1 MSIQTVLVAN
11 RGEIAVRI
19 IRSCRELGLR
29 SVAVYSDA
37 DAEALH
43 VRLADEAH
51 RIGPAPARASYLD
64 VDALLGAAKAAGA
77 DAVHPGY
84 GLLSEDA
91 GFAEAVAG
99 AGLVFVGP
107 SAEVIARM
115 GDKVAAR
122 ALAEE
127 CGIPVPP
134 GTGDLTVDEAAAA
147 AERLG
152 FPLVVKAS
160 FGGGGRGMRVVHS
173 ACELAEAMAAAGREA
188 GAAFGRS
195 EVHLERYLERPRHVE
210 VQVIGDAHGSV
221 VHLGDRDCSVQRRHQ
236 KLIEE
241 APAFGLS
248 EGLRSRLLDSAVTL
262 AREVG
267 YVGAGT
273 VEFLVVPET
282 VRTEGEFFFLEM
294 NTRLQVEHGVTE
306 LVTGLDIVA
315 TQLRVADGA
324 PLPFGQ
330 EDVRISGHAVQARI
344 AAEDPWADF
353 RPAPGAI
360 TGLALPVG
368 PGVRNDFGVDAGGG
382 PGSRVAPEYDSMFG
396 KVLAHGADRDA
407 ARRRLIAALD
417 ELRVEGVPTTAPY
430 LREVLR
436 SESFT
441 AGTHDTGS
449 VQREWAPDPATRP
462 APAGG
467 PAGAA
472 TTGTTGRGGAVGA
485 GGAGSLLG
493 AGRAVV
499 PARRVR
505 IATDRGPVEVAVYGR
520 TVRPGA
526 AVTASSRPTRES
538 AAGSGAAASAAGTVP
553 VAPMDATV
561 VEVRVQPGQELGPGD
576 VIAVLEAMKMEMVIR
591 TEVGGRVGEVLAAPG
606 APIAAGSPLI
616 TLT

>member
-29 SVAVYSDA
+29 AVAVYSDA
-37 DAEALH
+37 DADALH

-91 GFAEAVAG
+91 GFAEAVTG
-99 AGLVFVGP
+99 AGLTFVGP

-127 CGIPVPP
+127 CGVPVPP
-134 GTGDLTVDEAAAA
+134 GTGDLSVEEATQAAPQ
-147 AERLG
+147 LG

-173 ACELAEAMAAAGREA
+173 ADELAAAMAAAGREA

-210 VQVIGDAHGSV
+210 VQVIGDAHGTV
-221 VHLGDRDCSVQRRHQ
+221 VHLFDRDCSVQRRHQ

-248 EGLRSRLLDSAVTL
+248 DALRARLLDAAVTL
-262 AREVG
+262 ARTVG

-273 VEFLVVPET
+273 VEFLVLPESAQ
-282 VRTEGEFFFLEM
+282 TEGEFFFLEM

-324 PLPFGQ
+324 PLPFTQ
-330 EDVRISGHAVQARI
+330 DDVRVSGHAIQARI

-353 RPAPGAI
+353 RPAPGAV
-360 TGLALPVG
+360 TGLALPLG
-368 PGVRNDFGVDAGGG
+368 PGVRNDFGVEAGGG

-407 ARRRLIAALD
+407 ARRRLIAALG

-430 LREVLR
+430 LREVLD
-436 SESFT
+436 SESFA

-449 VQREWAPDPATRP
+449 VQREWVPDPATKP
-462 APAGG
+462 GAGVG
-467 PAGAA
+467 SGAGDAAVGSGAA
-472 TTGTTGRGGAVGA
+472 GAVGA
-485 GGAGSLLG
+485 GAVGAGAVSGG
-493 AGRAVV
+493 ATV
-499 PARRVR
+499 PIRRVR

-526 AVTASSRPTRES
+526 AATASTRPARES
-538 AAGSGAAASAAGTVP
+538 AGAAAGASSAAGTVP

-561 VEVRVQPGQELGPGD
+561 VEVRVLPGQELAPGD
-576 VIAVLEAMKMEMVIR
+576 VVAVLEAMKMEMEIR
-591 TEVGGRVGEVLAAPG
+591 AEVGGTVGQVLVG
-606 APIAAGSPLI
+606 AGSPVPAGSPLI